1 MRSSDF
7 SLDLYITANSPGEI
21 SGWVA
26 PLVREIRSR
35 LWNCRISVVILPCQ
49 YASGEEMALCAE
61 TGADRCFRIGDMSSV
76 ETSGGKKLVLRLGG
90 DLFFAIYFAKR
101 IGAPVWAYC
110 GRPRWGRL
118 VERFFVPDGD
128 TALHFARAGL
138 PREKYETI
146 GHLALDS
153 VVVNESEEETR
164 EILGLSPDEPVISC
178 LTGSRPVEY
187 CNAAPLLAR
196 VASLVTQ
203 ELPDHKV
210 LFPLAPTVRDD
221 LLEQALDDAG
231 IERIGTSRVHSIGL
245 GGGRWGTVVRG
256 RSLESLVCSKLA
268 IAVPGTNNLQ
278 AAALY
283 VPFIM
288 ILPLDKADAF
298 PLDGLLGLL
307 PLWVP
312 GVRKLKREYVV
323 RLNERT
329 DFVSLPNKMAKKM
342 IAPEIRGFFK
352 AGDVAAKAVSLLN
365 DEEELKRIQ
374 RAFWELTHERGA
386 SSVLASRIADWASGT
401 PRRPGQTNTE

>member
-1 MRSSDF
+1 MRASDF

-26 PLVREIRSR
+26 PVVREIRSR
-35 LWNCRISVVILPCQ
+35 IWNCRISVVILPCQ
-49 YASGEEMALCAE
+49 YASGEELALCGE
-61 TGADRCFRIGDMSSV
+61 TGADRCFRIGDMSAV

-90 DLFFAIYFAKR
+90 DLFFAACLAKK
-101 IGAPVWAYC
+101 IGAPMWAYS
-110 GRPRWGRL
+110 GRPGWNRL

-128 TALHFARAGL
+128 AARRFAISGL
-138 PREKYETI
+138 PKGKYEAI

-153 VVVNESEEETR
+153 VAVNESEEETR
-164 EILGLSPDEPVISC
+164 EILGLQPGEPVISC

-187 CNAAPLLAR
+187 CNAAPFLAR

-203 ELPDHKV
+203 KFPDHRV

-221 LLEQALDDAG
+221 LLQQALDEAG

-245 GGGRWGTVVRG
+245 GEGRWGTVVRG

-288 ILPLDKADAF
+288 ILPLDKADEF
-298 PLDGLLGLL
+298 PLDGLPGLL
-307 PLWVP
+307 PLWLP
-312 GVRKLKREYVV
+312 GVRKLKKDYIV

-352 AGDVAAKAVSLLN
+352 AEDVAAKAVSLLG
-365 DEEELKRIQ
+365 DEAELKRIQ

-386 SSVLASRIADWASGT
+386 SAALASRIADWAKG
-401 PRRPGQTNTE
+401 PPK